1 MLPSLNPVQTQPRIL
16 RTYTALH
23 SLRSDRNG
31 DWGGALIIACGL
43 NPQGAAL
50 ALASNIAGAVCLNIE
65 DDPTA
70 LKEAI
75 RSGCCDFIVNT
86 LDEALRAMK
95 NEVRKHLPLSV
106 GLQGNPTLILQELLE
121 RGVSPQLFTDLTHNP
136 DHLEAIL
143 RFKASG
149 TLIVNFDTNRSVE
162 EEEGI
167 LNADALIEA
176 FVHPRRWHL
185 DSFLFDTPAGL
196 RTFDTYAMSLIPE
209 DDSLRRRWLLSAPR
223 ILHRERPIHRA
234 FWVTED
240 DRELL
245 QQKLNPT
252 PHANSQ
258 KS

>member
-1 MLPSLNPVQTQPRIL
+1 MDGAEDLQTKVL
-16 RTYTALH
+16 RAYTVLS
-23 SLRSDRNG
+23 SLRPNWPG
-31 DWGGALIIACGL
+31 TLILNVGL
-43 NPQGAAL
+43 NPTGAAVSL
-50 ALASNIAGAVCLNIE
+50 AANIAGAVCLTLE
-65 DDPTA
+65 PDPTLLRNA
-70 LKEAI
+70 LRA
-75 RSGCCDFIVNT
+75 GACDFIVNT

-185 DSFLFDTPAGL
+185 DSFLFDTPAAL